1 MPWSRSGCGTIG
13 GMKRYWSLNFASRKD
28 ASLATPATVG
38 ETSSAAAHRHG
49 EFRAL
54 ALAALG
60 VVYGDIGTSP
70 LYTIRE
76 AFGHAG
82 GLHLSD
88 PAVLGVLSLVFWSL
102 LLVVTLKYVVLILRA
117 DNRGEG
123 GVLALGTLASR
134 AVPRT
139 PALCWLIPALTI
151 AGLALFYGDGLI
163 TPAISVLSAV
173 EGLKTAAPALEPYVV
188 PITALVLLSL
198 FLIQSRGTASVGAL
212 FGPVMLAWFATLGL
226 LGLAQILR
234 NPAVLAALDP
244 RYALGLFGHAGWQ
257 AFVAL
262 GAIVLAVTG
271 AEALY
276 ADMGH
281 FGRTPIRLT
290 WLGLVLPGLVLNYFG
305 QGALVL
311 RDRAAL
317 EHPFYHLV
325 PEWALWFLIG
335 LATCATI
342 IASQAVISGVFSL
355 TRQAIQLDYLPRMR
369 VRHTSATEIGQIY
382 IPRANWLMMAG
393 VLALVFGFRSSGNLA
408 AAYGISVTGAMAID
422 AILAGLIATWRWG
435 WGPAA
440 ALVFGG
446 FLAIDLAYFA
456 ANVLKIPSGGWFPL
470 VVAAAFTYLVITWRR
485 GRSVLWDKLYG
496 RQPTVPAFIARL
508 DPGLIRVRGTAVYM
522 TGNLEAV
529 PTALVRNIEHNQVLH
544 EQVVLMTVR
553 TEDIPYVLED
563 RRVDIARLGAGFLR
577 VVVRY
582 GFMDQ
587 PDIPRALE
595 LCQARGLRADLE
607 GASYFIGR
615 ETLIP
620 TPRPPMGPVE
630 ARFFR
635 LLSAGSLPA
644 TAYFRIPPEQVV
656 ELGTQLEI

>member
-1 MPWSRSGCGTIG
+1 M
-13 GMKRYWSLNFASRKD
+13 
-28 ASLATPATVG
+28 ATPATVG
-38 ETSSAAAHRHG
+38 RATAGEATSAAAPRRG
-49 EFRAL
+49 DLRAL

-70 LYTIRE
+70 LYTMRE

-82 GLHLSD
+82 GLHLSA

-102 LLVVTLKYVVLILRA
+102 ILVVTVKYVVLILRA

-139 PALCWLIPALTI
+139 PGLCWLIPALTI

-188 PITALVLLSL
+188 PIAALVLLGV
-198 FLIQSRGTASVGAL
+198 FLIQRRGTARVGAL
-212 FGPVMLAWFATLGL
+212 FGPVMLVWFATLGL
-226 LGLAQILR
+226 LGLAQIVQ

-281 FGRTPIRLT
+281 FGRAPIRLA

-311 RDRAAL
+311 RDPAAL

-325 PEWALWFLIG
+325 PGWTLWPLIG

-355 TRQAIQLDYLPRMR
+355 TRQAIQLGYLPRMS
-369 VRHTSATEIGQIY
+369 VKHTSVTEIGQIY
-382 IPRANWLMMAG
+382 IPRVNWLLMAG
-393 VLALVFGFRSSGNLA
+393 VLLLVFGFRSSGNLA

-422 AILAGLIATWRWG
+422 AILAGLVAAWRWR

-456 ANVLKIPSGGWFPL
+456 ANALKIPSGGWFPL
-470 VVAAAFTYLVITWRR
+470 VVAAAFAYLVVTWRR
-485 GRSVLWDKLYG
+485 GRRVLWDKLYG
-496 RQPTVPAFIARL
+496 RQPAVAAFIAGL
-508 DPGLIRVRGTAVYM
+508 DPSLIRVRGTAVYM
-522 TGNLEAV
+522 TGNPDAV
-529 PTALVRNIEHNQVLH
+529 PTALLHNIEHNQVLH
-544 EQVVLMTVR
+544 GQAVLMTVR
-553 TEDIPYVLED
+553 TLDIPHVPEQ
-563 RRVDIARLGAGFLR
+563 RRVEVAELGAGFFR
-577 VVVRY
+577 VVVSH

-587 PDIPRALE
+587 PDVPRALE
-595 LCQARGLRADLE
+595 LCQARGLLPDLTKT
-607 GASYFIGR
+607 SYFLGR

-620 TPRPPMGPVE
+620 TTRPPMGPVE
-630 ARFFR
+630 ARVFAF
-635 LLSAGSLPA
+635 LSAGSLSA
-644 TAYFRIPPEQVV
+644 TAYFRIPPERVV

>member
-1 MPWSRSGCGTIG
+1 
-13 GMKRYWSLNFASRKD
+13 
-28 ASLATPATVG
+28 
-38 ETSSAAAHRHG
+38 
-49 EFRAL
+49 
-54 ALAALG
+54 
-60 VVYGDIGTSP
+60 
-70 LYTIRE
+70 
-76 AFGHAG
+76 
-82 GLHLSD
+82 
-88 PAVLGVLSLVFWSL
+88 
-102 LLVVTLKYVVLILRA
+102 
-117 DNRGEG
+117 
-123 GVLALGTLASR
+123 VLALGALASR

-139 PALCWLIPALTI
+139 PALCWLIPNLTI

-173 EGLKTAAPALEPYVV
+173 EGLRTAAPALEPYVV
-188 PITALVLLSL
+188 PIAALVLLGL
-198 FLIQSRGTASVGAL
+198 FVIQSRGTARVGAL
-212 FGPVMLAWFATLGL
+212 FGPVMLVWFATLGL
-226 LGLAQILR
+226 LGFAQIAQ

-257 AFVAL
+257 TFVAL

-281 FGRTPIRLT
+281 FGRTPIRLA

-311 RDRAAL
+311 RDPAAL

-325 PEWALWFLIG
+325 PGWALWPLIG

-355 TRQAIQLDYLPRMR
+355 TRQAIQLGYLPRMT
-369 VRHTSATEIGQIY
+369 VKHTSAAQIGQIY
-382 IPRANWLMMAG
+382 IPRVNWLVMAG
-393 VLALVFGFRSSGNLA
+393 VLLLVFGYRSSGNLA

-422 AILAGLIATWRWG
+422 AILAGLIAAWRWG
-435 WGPAA
+435 WGAAA

-456 ANVLKIPSGGWFPL
+456 ANALKIPSGGWFPL
-470 VVAAAFTYLVITWRR
+470 VVAAAFAYLVATWRR
-485 GRSVLWDKLYG
+485 GRGVLWDKLYG
-496 RQPTVPAFIARL
+496 RQPAVAAFIAGL

-522 TGNLEAV
+522 TGNPAVV
-529 PTALVRNIEHNQVLH
+529 PTPLMSNIEHNQVLH
-544 EQVVLMTVR
+544 EQAVLMTVR
-553 TEDIPYVLED
+553 TQDIPYVPEDQRLE
-563 RRVDIARLGAGFLR
+563 VARLDAGFFQ
-577 VVVRY
+577 VVVSY

-595 LCQARGLRADLE
+595 RCRACGLQADPSRT
-607 GASYFIGR
+607 SYFIGR

-630 ARFFR
+630 ARVFTF
-635 LLSAGSLPA
+635 LSAGSLPA
-644 TAYFRIPPEQVV
+644 TAYFRIPPQRVV
-656 ELGTQLEI
+656 EMGTQLEI

>member
-1 MPWSRSGCGTIG
+1 M
-13 GMKRYWSLNFASRKD
+13 
-28 ASLATPATVG
+28 ATPATVA
-38 ETSSAAAHRHG
+38 ETTEAAAHGQGDLRV
-49 EFRAL
+49 L

-70 LYTIRE
+70 LYTLRE

-82 GLHLSD
+82 GLHLSA

-102 LLVVTLKYVVLILRA
+102 ILVVTVKYVVLILRA

-134 AVPRT
+134 AVPKT
-139 PALCWLIPALTI
+139 PALCWLIPAFTI

-163 TPAISVLSAV
+163 TPAISVLAAV
-173 EGLKTAAPALEPYVV
+173 EGLETAAPALEPYVV
-188 PITALVLLSL
+188 PIAALVLLGL
-198 FLIQSRGTASVGAL
+198 FLIQSHGTARVGAL

-226 LGLAQILR
+226 LGLAQIVQH
-234 NPAVLAALDP
+234 PAVLAALDP
-244 RYALGLFGHAGWQ
+244 RYAVGLFGHAGWQ

-281 FGRTPIRLT
+281 FGKTPIRVA

-311 RDRAAL
+311 REPAAL
-317 EHPFYHLV
+317 AHPFYHLV
-325 PEWALWFLIG
+325 PGWALWPLIG

-355 TRQAIQLDYLPRMR
+355 TRQAIQLGYLPRMGI
-369 VRHTSATEIGQIY
+369 RHTSATEIGQIY
-382 IPRANWLMMAG
+382 IPRVNWLLMAG
-393 VLALVFGFRSSGNLA
+393 VLLLVVGFRSSGNLA

-422 AILAGLIATWRWG
+422 AVLAGLVAAWRWG

-446 FLAIDLAYFA
+446 FLVIDLAYFA
-456 ANVLKIPSGGWFPL
+456 ANALKIPSGGWFPL
-470 VVAAAFTYLVITWRR
+470 VVAAAFAYLVVTWRR
-485 GRSVLWDKLYG
+485 GRRVLWDKLYG
-496 RQPTVPAFIARL
+496 RQPTVEAFIAKL
-508 DPGLIRVRGTAVYM
+508 APELMRVRGTAVYM
-522 TGNLEAV
+522 TGNPEVV
-529 PTALVRNIEHNQVLH
+529 PTALLHNIEHNQVLH
-544 EQVVLMTVR
+544 EQAVLMTVR
-553 TEDIPYVLED
+553 TQDIPYVPED
-563 RRVDIARLGAGFLR
+563 RRVEVAALDAGFFR

-582 GFMDQ
+582 GFLDQ
-587 PDIPRALE
+587 PDVPRALE
-595 LCQARGLRADLE
+595 LCQAHGLRTDPTRV
-607 GASYFIGR
+607 SYFLGR

-620 TPRPPMGPVE
+620 TPRPPMGPAE
-630 ARFFR
+630 ARVFAF
-635 LLSAGSLPA
+635 LSAGSQSA
-644 TAYFRIPPEQVV
+644 TAYFQIPPERVV
-656 ELGTQLEI
+656 ELGTQLEV

>member
-1 MPWSRSGCGTIG
+1 
-13 GMKRYWSLNFASRKD
+13 
-28 ASLATPATVG
+28 LATPATVAEG
-38 ETSSAAAHRHG
+38 RSAAAHGHG
-49 EFRAL
+49 DLRAL

-70 LYTIRE
+70 LYTMRE

-82 GLHLSD
+82 GLHLSE

-102 LLVVTLKYVVLILRA
+102 ILIVTVKYVAFILRA

-139 PALCWLIPALTI
+139 PALCWLISALMI

-163 TPAISVLSAV
+163 TPAISVLSAI

-188 PITALVLLSL
+188 PITALVLLGL
-198 FLIQSRGTASVGAL
+198 FLLQRRGTARVGAL
-212 FGPVMLAWFATLGL
+212 FGPVMLVWFTTLGL
-226 LGLAQILR
+226 LGLAQIVQ
-234 NPAVLAALDP
+234 NPAVLVALDP
-244 RYALGLFGHAGWQ
+244 RYAISLFGHAGWQ

-281 FGRTPIRLT
+281 FGRTPIRLA

-311 RDRAAL
+311 RDPAAL

-325 PEWALWFLIG
+325 PGWALWPLIG

-355 TRQAIQLDYLPRMR
+355 TRQAIRLGYLPRMT
-369 VRHTSATEIGQIY
+369 VKHTSPTEIGQIY
-382 IPRANWLMMAG
+382 IPRINWLLMTG
-393 VLALVFGFRSSGNLA
+393 VLLLVFGFRSSGNLA
-408 AAYGISVTGAMAID
+408 AAYGIAVTGAMAID
-422 AILAGLIATWRWG
+422 AVLAGLIAAWRWG

-446 FLAIDLAYFA
+446 FLMIDLAYFA
-456 ANVLKIPSGGWFPL
+456 ANALKIPSGGWFPL
-470 VVAAAFTYLVITWRR
+470 VVAAAFAYLVITWRR
-485 GRSVLWDKLYG
+485 GRAVLWDKLYG
-496 RQPTVPAFIARL
+496 PQPAVAAFISAL
-508 DPGLIRVRGTAVYM
+508 DPRLIRVRGTAVYM
-522 TGNLEAV
+522 TGNPEVV
-529 PTALVRNIEHNQVLH
+529 PTSLVQNIEHNQVLH

-553 TEDIPYVLED
+553 TQDIPHVPKHQRLE
-563 RRVDIARLGAGFLR
+563 IARLGTGFFQ
-577 VVVRY
+577 VVVSY
-582 GFMDQ
+582 GFMDE
-587 PDIPRALE
+587 PDVPRAME
-595 LCQARGLRADLE
+595 LCRARGLRADPMRT
-607 GASYFIGR
+607 SYFIGR

-630 ARFFR
+630 AQVFAF
-635 LLSAGSLPA
+635 LSTTSLSA
-644 TAYFRIPPEQVV
+644 TAYFRIPTDRVV
-656 ELGTQLEI
+656 ELGTQLEV